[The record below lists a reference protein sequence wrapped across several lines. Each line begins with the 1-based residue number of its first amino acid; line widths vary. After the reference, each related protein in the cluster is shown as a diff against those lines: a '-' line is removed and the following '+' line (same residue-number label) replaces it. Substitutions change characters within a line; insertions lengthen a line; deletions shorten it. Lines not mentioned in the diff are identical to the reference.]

1 MCIQLYTRLISDSA
15 QDRAPIDKYYIHF
28 SRELSSDVKVKFETT
43 NYQIIYGKDK
53 VRNDMEDEFYIDL
66 PMPIISL
73 NVFQLLFSCRNSE
86 YETAKRGL
94 TF

>member
-1 MCIQLYTRLISDSA
+1 M
-15 QDRAPIDKYYIHF
+15 
-28 SRELSSDVKVKFETT
+28 KFETT

-73 NVFQLLFSCRNSE
+73 NVFQLFFSCRNSE

-94 TF
+94 TLKVKAECRQHVNNVGYL

>member
-1 MCIQLYTRLISDSA
+1 
-15 QDRAPIDKYYIHF
+15 
-28 SRELSSDVKVKFETT
+28 
-43 NYQIIYGKDK
+43 
-53 VRNDMEDEFYIDL
+53 MEDEFYIDL

-73 NVFQLLFSCRNSE
+73 NVFQLFYSRRNSE